1 MNTNSQQTKPMHDK
15 EGTTSAGAENMFPES
30 TFGAHS

>member
-15 EGTTSAGAENMFPES
+15 EGTASDGAENMFPES
-30 TFGAHS
+30 TFRAYN